1 MSNNNNSNNNSNNS
15 NNLKKEK
22 IMNKE
27 KEEMNSGAMI
37 SEDYNAPS
45 NLPREVKHVNYPKKN
60 YFKSDAIDD
69 TIEGIDKRNNQS
81 VKKISKNLDIDY

>member
-1 MSNNNNSNNNSNNS
+1 M
-15 NNLKKEK
+15 KKEK
-22 IMNKE
+22 K
-27 KEEMNSGAMI
+27 EMNSGAMI

-45 NLPREVKHVNYPKKN
+45 NLPREVKHVDYPKKN

-81 VKKISKNLDIDY
+81 IKKISKNLNLEY